1 MDESPIHQ
9 YRIWDLECK
18 LIVEDL
24 KVDLKTEA
32 EKATGG
38 DTNQKKAFCD
48 LEPIYT
54 YEGTYDINTLVTGR
68 EITGVAR
75 CFWHELFED
84 CPGDLSYWYRHIS
97 KGVWPFSTVDHGWP
111 ISDCIAEG
119 LKAALSLSKIPADVV
134 GEPVDVNRLYDGVN
148 VILSLQACTMAK
160 RANTKRKRT
169 FRTSATTLPNEEP
182 DRGNDSP
189 LGATYAVVD
198 TTQRNVRKGT
208 QMHFLW
214 GMKAGNKL
222 DVELDGEG
230 RPINDGGSDYSRFLG
245 TIARHPYLFPISY
258 LRWDNISDENI
269 DSVCTQEIEPR
280 FHFFPAEHSLDIKK
294 LSIKQ
299 LNDKWRQWKHDLKDK
314 HFDYSKSDEA
324 NVKVIE
330 AKEPDRVDVDQYLIL
345 VRHWLSNEGKAKKY
359 GIMPCRGRIYTH
371 TRKNKKNEYVNTIAE
386 AYGKL
391 FDKKQEAREARE
403 KAREENPKLAEVFGI
418 SDNDSE
424 LDNELDNDDYT
435 EIKGKSKRGRLNC
448 SRHRPNSIKNVASG
462 SDLARKNSCDL
473 AAKVVLQAEERVEM
487 KRNLPNPTPL

>member
-1 MDESPIHQ
+1 MPLYLTWNLHGEVASSTSSSRTELHLDGNNNSMDEGDI
-9 YRIWDLECK
+9 
-18 LIVEDL
+18 
-24 KVDLKTEA
+24 
-32 EKATGG
+32 GG
-38 DTNQKKAFCD
+38 DMA
-48 LEPIYT
+48 
-54 YEGTYDINTLVTGR
+54 GM
-68 EITGVAR
+68 
-75 CFWHELFED
+75 
-84 CPGDLSYWYRHIS
+84 
-97 KGVWPFSTVDHGWP
+97 
-111 ISDCIAEG
+111 
-119 LKAALSLSKIPADVV
+119 LKDA
-134 GEPVDVNRLYDGVN
+134 N
-148 VILSLQACTMAK
+148 ACTMTK

-189 LGATYAVVD
+189 LGATSAVVD
-198 TTQRNVRKGT
+198 ITQRNVRKGT

-245 TIARHPYLFPISY
+245 TVARRPYLFPISY
-258 LRWDNISDENI
+258 LRWDNISDEHI
-269 DSVCTQEIEPR
+269 DSVWTQEIEPR
-280 FHFFPAEHSLDIKK
+280 FHFFPAEHSLNIKK

-314 HFDYSKSDEA
+314 HFDFSKSDEA

-345 VRHWLSNEGKAKKY
+345 VRHWLSNEGKQSSETNKANVSNYKDPHCAGSMPFHQIAIKLAKKNN

-391 FDKKQEAREARE
+391 FDKKQEAREAKE
-403 KAREENPKLAEVFGI
+403 KAREENPELAEVFGI
-418 SDNDSE
+418 SDDDNE

-448 SRHRPNSIKNVASG
+448 SGHRPNSIKN
-462 SDLARKNSCDL
+462 LYNKLKKWWR
-473 AAKVVLQAEERVEM
+473 
-487 KRNLPNPTPL
+487 